1 MKAVI
6 VGMMALNDPVEP
18 ERCFLQ
24 LFEAEKEII
33 LIVAFWPRS
42 LGRKVVHQDFI
53 DSDSTS
59 GLISYSDVATMLAN
73 RF

>member
-24 LFEAEKEII
+24 LSEVEKEII
-33 LIVAFWPRS
+33 HIVAFWPRS
-42 LGRKVVHQDFI
+42 PGRKVIHQDFI
-53 DSDSTS
+53 DSDPTS